1 MPLKNSF
8 IYKPQEDS
16 ALLEKYVKTYA
27 KGRVLDIGTG
37 SGIQA
42 IAAAQNSNVASVLA
56 TDIQK
61 KAIEHC
67 KKNIKNTKIKFLQSD
82 LFKKIKGK
90 FDTIIFNPPYL
101 PQELKLRDLTIEG
114 GEKGYEIM
122 QKFICEVNKFL
133 SEDGIVLM
141 VFSSLTK
148 KEKVEEF
155 IKNSLLD
162 FKELE
167 KLHIFFEDIYV
178 YLLRKN
184 DLLRQLEKRGI
195 KNVKY
200 LAKGHRGLLFTGF
213 YKNRKAAIK
222 SKNPQSTA
230 VNRIENEAKWIKLLN
245 RHNIGPRL
253 LISNK
258 DYFVYRYI
266 DGDFII
272 DAIKKSDKIKIKK
285 LIRNIFSQMS
295 ALDKLKVDKEEM
307 HRPLKHIIIKKD
319 KPYLIDFERA
329 RHAQNP
335 KNVTQ
340 FCQFL
345 MSGRMRNIL
354 ANKDIKFDRLALIR
368 LAKVYKSKQTLKN
381 FKDILKLFQYEG

>member
-1 MPLKNSF
+1 MIENTIETFPSSSKIISDIRVKYGIKEGDIVA
-8 IYKPQEDS
+8 IYVGR
-16 ALLEKYVKTYA
+16 LE
-27 KGRVLDIGTG
+27 
-37 SGIQA
+37 
-42 IAAAQNSNVASVLA
+42 
-56 TDIQK
+56 
-61 KAIEHC
+61 
-67 KKNIKNTKIKFLQSD
+67 
-82 LFKKIKGK
+82 KIKGA
-90 FDTIIFNPPYL
+90 
-101 PQELKLRDLTIEG
+101 
-114 GEKGYEIM
+114 
-122 QKFICEVNKFL
+122 EVMLN
-133 SEDGIVLM
+133 
-141 VFSSLTK
+141 
-148 KEKVEEF
+148 
-155 IKNSLLD
+155 
-162 FKELE
+162 
-167 KLHIFFEDIYV
+167 HI
-178 YLLRKN
+178 
-184 DLLRQLEKRGI
+184 
-195 KNVKY
+195 
-200 LAKGHRGLLFTGF
+200 
-213 YKNRKAAIK
+213 
-222 SKNPQSTA
+222 P
-230 VNRIENEAKWIKLLN
+230 KLLN

-272 DAIKKSDKIKIKK
+272 DVIKKSDKIKIKK